1 MSYIL
6 LIRCN
11 RKCLLDDTGI
21 RINLKANRIGAEC
34 RSLDT
39 HIYLSGIILR
49 DFSLIM
55 IQEHMKVSGVSIHW
69 EANCSFNGN
78 SSPSSVVIENAFLSE
93 FVDFFKWTHFFLSSK
108 NRRFLA
114 LMGRDSLA
122 ALMAARRAFSALRIF
137 ASA

>member
-55 IQEHMKVSGVSIHW
+55 IVSGVSIHW